1 MSELKP
7 CPFCGGEA
15 TRHFIKT
22 LVSHVKCKNDKC
34 ICGVLWV
41 GDIKWNTRTQSQCNE
56 KIKRGIRVALR
67 NLGNADIDE
76 DSIEKFADDYVSSLP
91 PKEQGQ

>member
-41 GDIKWNTRTQSQCNE
+41 GDIKWNTRTQSQWISDQLAPALN
-56 KIKRGIRVALR
+56 KRL
-67 NLGNADIDE
+67 
-76 DSIEKFADDYVSSLP
+76 
-91 PKEQGQ
+91 